1 MATTQHIDHDEQR
14 LAELGYVQRLQ
25 RGWSSFQNFAISFTI
40 ISIFAGTFTTYGQ
53 AWNYGGPI
61 AISIGWPVICGLIL
75 LVAFSMAEIASK
87 YPTAGGLYYWA
98 SDLGGRT
105 WGWFTGWFNFFGLVG
120 IVASVVYGSATFL
133 ATLLGLYKVN
143 IFGMNFGD
151 DKHFLAEVFVVF
163 LVLLLI
169 HALINIY
176 SSQLVALLNSVSVW
190 WHVIGVLVV
199 IAILAFVPSHHQ
211 SVGFVF
217 GHRLNNSGG
226 WLGGSTHG
234 FFWLFILTQGF
245 LLTMYTQ
252 TGYDASAHISEET
265 RGAALGA
272 AKGVWRS
279 VFWSGVFG
287 WFVLLALTFAATDV
301 KAVNAGG
308 GSSIAIIESALSSA
322 NAKFVI
328 LLATVGQ
335 LFCGMSCVTSASRMC
350 YAFSRDR
357 AVPGHRLWTRLNH
370 HRVPYG
376 AVILMCVLAAVI
388 TIPALKGA
396 PGTTVPWAFFAVVLI
411 ATIGLYIAYV
421 IPTFLRWRMGDR
433 FVPGPWTLGKKYKWV
448 NPAAVIWVII
458 CVICFSLP
466 FTPAGWPG
474 TSAKFQWSAVN
485 YAPGVLILV
494 GLIAIW
500 WKVSANK
507 WFTGPIREV
516 DLPDETGRVPES
528 DGPTGGGLGEGPTA
542 PATA

>member
-1 MATTQHIDHDEQR
+1 MATAEHLEQDEQR
-14 LAELGYVQRLQ
+14 LAELGYVQRLH

-40 ISIFAGTFTTYGQ
+40 ISVFAGTFTTFGQ

-75 LVAFSMAEIASK
+75 LVAFSMAELASK

-105 WGWFTGWFNFFGLVG
+105 WGWFTGWFNFVGLVG
-120 IVASVVYGSATFL
+120 IVASVIYGSATFL
-133 ATLLGLYKVN
+133 TTLLGLYKVN
-143 IFGMNFGD
+143 ALGMNFGD
-151 DKHFLAEVFVVF
+151 DKHFLAEAFVVFVV
-163 LVLLLI
+163 LLGV
-169 HALINIY
+169 HAMINIY
-176 SSQLVALLNSVSVW
+176 SSHLVALLNSVSVW
-190 WHVIGVLVV
+190 WHVVGVAVV
-199 IAILAFVPSHHQ
+199 IAILVLVPDDHQ
-211 SVGFVF
+211 SASFVF
-217 GHRLNNSGG
+217 GHKQNNSGG
-226 WLGGSTHG
+226 WLGGSTTG

-265 RGAALGA
+265 RSAAKGAAQ
-272 AKGVWRS
+272 GVWRS

-287 WFVLLALTFAATDV
+287 WFVLLALTFAATDT
-301 KAVNAGG
+301 KAVNDGG

-357 AVPGHRLWTRLNH
+357 AVPGHRIWTRLNR

-376 AVILMCVLAAVI
+376 SVLLMCALALII
-388 TIPALKGA
+388 TLPALKGA

-421 IPTFLRWRMGDR
+421 MPTYLRWRMGDK
-433 FVPGPWTLGKKYKWV
+433 FVPGPWTLGNKYKWV
-448 NPAAVIWVII
+448 NPAAIIWVAI
-458 CVICFSLP
+458 CVVCFSLP
-466 FTPAGWPG
+466 FTPAGWPF
-474 TSAKFQWSAVN
+474 SDEKFQWEAFN
-485 YAPGVLILV
+485 YAPGVLVLIGLV
-494 GLIAIW
+494 AVW

-507 WFTGPIREV
+507 WFQGPIREV
-516 DLPDETGRVPES
+516 ELPDATGRIPEA
-528 DGPTGGGLGEGPTA
+528 GAPTA
-542 PATA
+542 GG